1 MCVQITPTSAAA
13 QRRNCLIVRASLP
26 MRDRYTRATHAS
38 NRIPQTLGSRAHAQ
52 TWASIYRQTHART
65 ALKKKPTHALTHT
78 PSERDP
84 NHTELIRNSYKF
96 KSSNTFRCVQHNI
109 IGSEESKRMR
119 DHKACLPPPA
129 LRSELMSSE
138 F

>member
-38 NRIPQTLGSRAHAQ
+38 ATEFPRH
-52 TWASIYRQTHART
+52 WAREHTHKHGHQYIDKRTHAP
-65 ALKKKPTHALTHT
+65 LSKKRTHALTHT